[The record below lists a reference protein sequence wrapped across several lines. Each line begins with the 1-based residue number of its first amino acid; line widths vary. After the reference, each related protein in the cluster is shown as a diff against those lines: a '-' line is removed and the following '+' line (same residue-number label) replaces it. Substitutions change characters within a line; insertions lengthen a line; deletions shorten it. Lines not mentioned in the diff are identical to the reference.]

1 MPLQSGKSNAT
12 RSSNIKELVDSWKQ
26 KGSIGTSHPKDK
38 KAAIQQAI
46 AISYA
51 KAREGKRK

>member
-1 MPLQSGKSNAT
+1 MPLQSGSSNAT
-12 RSSNIKELVDSWKQ
+12 RSANIKELVDSWKS
-26 KGSIGTSHPKDK
+26 KGTIGNSRPADK

-46 AISYA
+46 AISYS